1 MKANN
6 FDFGMWL
13 KNRAEKE
20 NIKSVEYS
28 KLTRIERKEA
38 LLNLLGE
45 NVPDLSEVII
55 QSVETRN
62 FADCSAAAKA
72 SVLAQRLNEA
82 QALLRANETE
92 KAMILLRQP
101 SDYSPVNVVVR
112 TSFLSATLK
121 AQLEYLEAAVGTV
134 PDTITMELPCGPN
147 WVAGL
152 KAYIVNEYL
161 KEKEAKEAE

>member
-1 MKANN
+1 MKN
-6 FDFGMWL
+6 FDFGKWL

-20 NIKSVEYS
+20 STKTVEYS

-45 NVPDLSEVII
+45 NVPDLSEIMI
-55 QSVETRN
+55 HSTETRR

-82 QALLRANETE
+82 QSLLRSNETE
-92 KAMILLRQP
+92 KAMLLLSQP
-101 SDYSPVNVVVR
+101 KDDTPVSVIVR
-112 TSFLSATLK
+112 TNFSSASLK
-121 AQLEYLEAAVGTV
+121 AQLEYLESVVGIV
-134 PDTITMELPCGPN
+134 PDTITMQLPCGAN

-152 KAYIVNEYL
+152 KAYILAEA
-161 KEKEAKEAE
+161 EAKK